1 MELLEHFFRLKDHK
15 TTVSTEIAAG
25 FTTFITMSYI
35 ILVNPELIA
44 SGVAAAGGPSD
55 AVFNGVL
62 IATCLASFI
71 GTILMALYAKLPLA
85 QAPGMG
91 INAFFAFSVIVGFG
105 MTYQE
110 ALAIVF
116 ISGVLFILI
125 TACGLRELIIR
136 CIPTSVQEALP
147 VGIGMFIAFV
157 GMQNAGLVV
166 HNDSTLIAFADFSA
180 ISDPDQKVA
189 VYGCLLALLG
199 LFIMAALHALH
210 VKAAILIGIIAV
222 TIIGIP
228 LGVTTLPES
237 FSVNFSEP
245 FSDFTTYSLGSFIEG
260 FGSLFAGQ
268 NLLSTIFTIL
278 ILVLSFSLVD
288 MFDTLG
294 ALISVSKKVDFKDA
308 DGNPVGM
315 KKALMCDAIAT
326 TAGAACGTSTV
337 TTYMESISGIGAGGR
352 TGLTSLTT
360 AVLLLL
366 SILAL
371 PFVQIIPS
379 AATAPA
385 LIFVGAMMLPSLK
398 NIQWDDFS
406 QLVPAFLTIAA
417 MPFAYS
423 IATAIA
429 LGLISHIIIKLL
441 CGKVREIHWLTAV
454 LGILFLIRF
463 FVLGA
468 I

>member
-1 MELLEHFFRLKDHK
+1 MERLEHFFRLKDHK

-260 FGSLFAGQ
+260 FDSLFAGQ

-315 KKALMCDAIAT
+315 KK
-326 TAGAACGTSTV
+326 STYV
-337 TTYMESISGIGAGGR
+337 RRHRHNCRRGLWYIHGYHLHGIHLRNRRRR
-352 TGLTSLTT
+352 TNRPY
-360 AVLLLL
+360 L
-366 SILAL
+366 SYNRS
-371 PFVQIIPS
+371 P
-379 AATAPA
+379 APA
-385 LIFVGAMMLPSLK
+385 FYPGPSFRADHPFGSYCACPYLCRGYDAPVSEKYSVG
-398 NIQWDDFS
+398 
-406 QLVPAFLTIAA
+406 
-417 MPFAYS
+417 
-423 IATAIA
+423 
-429 LGLISHIIIKLL
+429 
-441 CGKVREIHWLTAV
+441 
-454 LGILFLIRF
+454 
-463 FVLGA
+463 
-468 I
+468 

>member
-1 MELLEHFFRLKDHK
+1 
-15 TTVSTEIAAG
+15 
-25 FTTFITMSYI
+25 
-35 ILVNPELIA
+35 
-44 SGVAAAGGPSD
+44 
-55 AVFNGVL
+55 
-62 IATCLASFI
+62 
-71 GTILMALYAKLPLA
+71 
-85 QAPGMG
+85 MG

-189 VYGCLLALLG
+189 VYDY
-199 LFIMAALHALH
+199 LFSGFVYRRVRQFICGSESAFYNFYYFNS
-210 VKAAILIGIIAV
+210 GAV
-222 TIIGIP
+222 
-228 LGVTTLPES
+228 
-237 FSVNFSEP
+237 
-245 FSDFTTYSLGSFIEG
+245 
-260 FGSLFAGQ
+260 LF
-268 NLLSTIFTIL
+268 
-278 ILVLSFSLVD
+278 LVD

-326 TAGAACGTSTV
+326 TTGAACGTSTV

-379 AATAPA
+379 Q
-385 LIFVGAMMLPSLK
+385 LLRLPLSL
-398 NIQWDDFS
+398 S
-406 QLVPAFLTIAA
+406 
-417 MPFAYS
+417 
-423 IATAIA
+423 
-429 LGLISHIIIKLL
+429 GL
-441 CGKVREIHWLTAV
+441 
-454 LGILFLIRF
+454 
-463 FVLGA
+463 
-468 I
+468 

>member
-1 MELLEHFFRLKDHK
+1 MEHMDRFFRLKENN
-15 TTVSTEIAAG
+15 TSVTTEITAG

-35 ILVNPELIA
+35 IFVNPELI
-44 SGVAAAGGPSD
+44 SSAAEMVGAPSE
-55 AVFNGVL
+55 AIFNGVL

-71 GTILMALYAKLPLA
+71 GTLLMALYAKLPLA

-91 INAFFAFSVIVGFG
+91 LNAFFAFSVMVGFG

-125 TACGLRELIIR
+125 TACGLREAIIR
-136 CIPTSVQEALP
+136 CIPDSVKEALP

-157 GMQNAGLVV
+157 GMQNAGLII
-166 HNDSTLIAFADFSA
+166 HNDSVLVGFADFSA
-180 ISDPDQKVA
+180 ISDPEQRVT

-199 LFIMAALHALH
+199 LFIMTALHALR
-210 VKAAILIGIIAV
+210 VKASILIGILATTV
-222 TIIGIP
+222 IGIP
-228 LGVTTLPES
+228 LGVTVIPDS
-237 FSVNFSEP
+237 FSLSFSQP
-245 FSDFTTYSLGSFIEG
+245 FSDFSTYSLGAFIEG
-260 FGSLFAGQ
+260 FEGLFAGQ
-268 NLLSTIFTIL
+268 NLISTIFTIF

-294 ALISVSKKVDFKDA
+294 ALISVSKKVEFKDS

-315 KKALMCDAIAT
+315 KKALMCDAVAT
-326 TAGAACGTSTV
+326 TAGAACGSSTV
-337 TTYMESISGIGAGGR
+337 TTYMESIAGIGAGGR

-360 AVLLLL
+360 AVLFLL
-366 SILAL
+366 SLVLI

-398 NIQWDDFS
+398 KIQWDDMTE
-406 QLVPAFLTIAA
+406 LVPAFLTIVI

-429 LGLISHIIIKLL
+429 VGLISHIIIKLL
-441 CGKVREIHWLTAV
+441 CGRFREIHWLTAV
-454 LGILFLIRF
+454 LGALFLVRF
-463 FVLGA
+463 FILGA

>member
-1 MELLEHFFRLKDHK
+1 MERLEHFFRLKDHK

-199 LFIMAALHALH
+199 LFHYGRAPCASCKSRNPYRDHRGNDH
-210 VKAAILIGIIAV
+210 WNSPGRHHPSGILFCEFLRAFFGFHYLFSGFVYRRVRQFICGSESAFYNFYYFNSGAV
-222 TIIGIP
+222 
-228 LGVTTLPES
+228 
-237 FSVNFSEP
+237 
-245 FSDFTTYSLGSFIEG
+245 
-260 FGSLFAGQ
+260 LF
-268 NLLSTIFTIL
+268 
-278 ILVLSFSLVD
+278 LVD
-288 MFDTLG
+288 TYIYLG

-326 TAGAACGTSTV
+326 TTGAACGTSTV

>member
-1 MELLEHFFRLKDHK
+1 MGSEMCIRD
-15 TTVSTEIAAG
+15 S
-25 FTTFITMSYI
+25 I

-136 CIPTSVQEALP
+136 CIPTSVKEALP

-294 ALISVSKKVDFKDA
+294 ALISVFWK
-308 DGNPVGM
+308 
-315 KKALMCDAIAT
+315 
-326 TAGAACGTSTV
+326 
-337 TTYMESISGIGAGGR
+337 R
-352 TGLTSLTT
+352 
-360 AVLLLL
+360 
-366 SILAL
+366 
-371 PFVQIIPS
+371 
-379 AATAPA
+379 
-385 LIFVGAMMLPSLK
+385 
-398 NIQWDDFS
+398 
-406 QLVPAFLTIAA
+406 
-417 MPFAYS
+417 
-423 IATAIA
+423 
-429 LGLISHIIIKLL
+429 
-441 CGKVREIHWLTAV
+441 
-454 LGILFLIRF
+454 
-463 FVLGA
+463 
-468 I
+468 

>member
-1 MELLEHFFRLKDHK
+1 MPY
-15 TTVSTEIAAG
+15 
-25 FTTFITMSYI
+25 M
-35 ILVNPELIA
+35 
-44 SGVAAAGGPSD
+44 
-55 AVFNGVL
+55 
-62 IATCLASFI
+62 
-71 GTILMALYAKLPLA
+71 
-85 QAPGMG
+85 
-91 INAFFAFSVIVGFG
+91 
-105 MTYQE
+105 
-110 ALAIVF
+110 
-116 ISGVLFILI
+116 
-125 TACGLRELIIR
+125 
-136 CIPTSVQEALP
+136 
-147 VGIGMFIAFV
+147 
-157 GMQNAGLVV
+157 
-166 HNDSTLIAFADFSA
+166 
-180 ISDPDQKVA
+180 
-189 VYGCLLALLG
+189 
-199 LFIMAALHALH
+199 
-210 VKAAILIGIIAV
+210 
-222 TIIGIP
+222 
-228 LGVTTLPES
+228 
-237 FSVNFSEP
+237 
-245 FSDFTTYSLGSFIEG
+245 TTYSLGSFIEG

-326 TAGAACGTSTV
+326 TTGAACGTSTV

>member
-1 MELLEHFFRLKDHK
+1 MERLEHFFRLKDHK

-189 VYGCLLALLG
+189 VYDY
-199 LFIMAALHALH
+199 LFSGFVYRRVRQFIC
-210 VKAAILIGIIAV
+210 GS
-222 TIIGIP
+222 
-228 LGVTTLPES
+228 ES
-237 FSVNFSEP
+237 AFYNFYY
-245 FSDFTTYSLGSFIEG
+245 F
-260 FGSLFAGQ
+260 
-268 NLLSTIFTIL
+268 N
-278 ILVLSFSLVD
+278 
-288 MFDTLG
+288 
-294 ALISVSKKVDFKDA
+294 
-308 DGNPVGM
+308 
-315 KKALMCDAIAT
+315 
-326 TAGAACGTSTV
+326 
-337 TTYMESISGIGAGGR
+337 SG
-352 TGLTSLTT
+352 
-360 AVLLLL
+360 AVLFPCRYVRHPG
-366 SILAL
+366 SSDQR
-371 PFVQIIPS
+371 FQK
-379 AATAPA
+379 
-385 LIFVGAMMLPSLK
+385 G
-398 NIQWDDFS
+398 
-406 QLVPAFLTIAA
+406 
-417 MPFAYS
+417 
-423 IATAIA
+423 
-429 LGLISHIIIKLL
+429 GLQR
-441 CGKVREIHWLTAV
+441 C
-454 LGILFLIRF
+454 
-463 FVLGA
+463 
-468 I
+468 